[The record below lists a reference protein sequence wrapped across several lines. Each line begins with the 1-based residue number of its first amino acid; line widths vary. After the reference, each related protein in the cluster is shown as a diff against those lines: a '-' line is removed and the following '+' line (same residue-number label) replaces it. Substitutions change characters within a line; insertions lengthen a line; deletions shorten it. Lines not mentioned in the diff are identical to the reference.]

1 MNIFVTGAT
10 GWIGSGVVR
19 QLIAAGH
26 QVTGLAR
33 SDSAAA
39 SLRAAGAAVHHG
51 NLDNPG
57 SLRAGAAAS
66 DGVIH
71 TAFTNISATTD
82 FAASCRTDRDAI
94 EAMGEALAGSGKP
107 LITTSGTAFL
117 VPDAPGIPAAEDSDV
132 NPAWPRELRV
142 ASEDV
147 TLSLAGQGVRSAV
160 VRLPASVHGE
170 GDKRGFVADL
180 IAIARDKGF
189 VAYVDDGANRWPA
202 VHRDDAA
209 RLFRLAAESAPA
221 GSRLHGVA
229 DEGVPFRDIAAVIG
243 RHLRLPV
250 RAIAAEEAAD
260 YFGFLATFTG
270 MDAPASSAQTQKL
283 LDWRPAGPGLIQ
295 DIEAGH
301 YFTRCRVSPP

>member
-10 GWIGSGVVR
+10 GWIGCGVTR
-19 QLIAAGH
+19 ELIAAGH

-33 SDSAAA
+33 SDSSAA
-39 SLRAAGAAVHHG
+39 SLRAAGAAVHRG
-51 NLDNPG
+51 ALGDLD

-71 TAFTNISATTD
+71 TAFTNISDTTD
-82 FAASCRTDRDAI
+82 FAASCRADRLAI

-117 VPDAPGIPAAEDSDV
+117 VPDAPGTPAAEDSDF

-142 ASEDV
+142 ASEDA
-147 TLSLAGQGVRSAV
+147 TLSFADRGVRSAV
-160 VRLPASVHGE
+160 LRLPASVHGD

-189 VAYVDDGANRWPA
+189 VASLGDGANHWSA

-221 GSRLHGVA
+221 GSRLHGVGE
-229 DEGVPFRDIAAVIG
+229 EGVPFGGIAAVIG
-243 RHLRLPV
+243 RHLGLPV
-250 RAIAAEEAAD
+250 RAIPAEEAAG
-260 YFGFLATFTG
+260 YFGFLATSAG
-270 MDAPASSAQTQKL
+270 MDAMASSARTQKL
-283 LDWRPAGPGLIQ
+283 LDWHPAGPGLIQ

-301 YFTRCRVSPP
+301 YFTS